1 MCLIQS
7 QTLSEVATE
16 TARMSVDYRDI
27 MELVKECKMMIKRNK
42 GLILRQASLVL
53 SLSQLNRSK
62 GLQNEENNGKRPDYI
77 T

>member
-1 MCLIQS
+1 MKEEN
-7 QTLSEVATE
+7 LSEVATE
-16 TARMSVDYRDI
+16 TARISVDYRDI

-62 GLQNEENNGKRPDYI
+62 GFYKMRKIMENALI
-77 T
+77 I

>member
-1 MCLIQS
+1 MKEEN
-7 QTLSEVATE
+7 LSEVAME
-16 TARMSVDYRDI
+16 MARMSVDYRDI

-62 GLQNEENNGKRPDYI
+62 GLQNE
-77 T
+77 

>member
-1 MCLIQS
+1 MKEEN
-7 QTLSEVATE
+7 LSEVATE
-16 TARMSVDYRDI
+16 MARMSVDYRDI
-27 MELVKECKMMIKRNK
+27 MKLVKECKMMIKRNK

-77 T
+77 

>member
-1 MCLIQS
+1 MKEEN
-7 QTLSEVATE
+7 LSEVATE
-16 TARMSVDYRDI
+16 MARMSVDYRDI
-27 MELVKECKMMIKRNK
+27 MKLVKECKMMIKRNK